1 MLIKMMKI
9 TKILH
14 RCYKNITKMLQF
26 FYKSGIIYMYKGFC
40 EVIKMKGIGILIYIL
55 IFIIV
60 ALIGYAVVQIKAF
73 GMNVKDFWSFIE
85 ANQTLDRLYEF
96 SKRYEKLSVQEQ
108 LIYLK
113 EAEEIFNAFDK
124 VPNALWED
132 EYEKYNTV
140 LEKYKDIK
148 MLRWANN

>member
-1 MLIKMMKI
+1 
-9 TKILH
+9 
-14 RCYKNITKMLQF
+14 
-26 FYKSGIIYMYKGFC
+26 
-40 EVIKMKGIGILIYIL
+40 MKGIGILIYVL
-55 IFIIV
+55 IFIIF
-60 ALIGYAVVQIKAF
+60 ALISYAVLQIKMF

-96 SKRYEKLSVQEQ
+96 SKKYEKLSVQEQ
-108 LIYLK
+108 IIYLK

-132 EYEKYNTV
+132 EYEKYKTV

>member
-1 MLIKMMKI
+1 
-9 TKILH
+9 
-14 RCYKNITKMLQF
+14 
-26 FYKSGIIYMYKGFC
+26 
-40 EVIKMKGIGILIYIL
+40 MKGIGILIYIL
-55 IFIIV
+55 IFIIF
-60 ALIGYAVVQIKAF
+60 ALIAYAVLQIKLF

-85 ANQTLDRLYEF
+85 ANQALDRLYEF
-96 SKRYEKLSVQEQ
+96 SKRYEKLTLQQQ

-124 VPNALWED
+124 VPDALWED
-132 EYEKYNTV
+132 EYEKYKTV

>member
-1 MLIKMMKI
+1 MK
-9 TKILH
+9 
-14 RCYKNITKMLQF
+14 
-26 FYKSGIIYMYKGFC
+26 S
-40 EVIKMKGIGILIYIL
+40 IGSLIYIL
-55 IFIIV
+55 IVIIF
-60 ALIGYAVVQIKAF
+60 ALIGYAIFQIKSF
-73 GMNVKDFWSFIE
+73 GMNIKDFWSFIE
-85 ANQTLDRLYEF
+85 ANQTLDNLYAF
-96 SKRYEKLSVQEQ
+96 TKRYEKLSIEQQ

-124 VPNALWED
+124 VPSALWEE

>member
-1 MLIKMMKI
+1 M
-9 TKILH
+9 
-14 RCYKNITKMLQF
+14 N
-26 FYKSGIIYMYKGFC
+26 GIA
-40 EVIKMKGIGILIYIL
+40 ILIYIL
-55 IFIIV
+55 IFIIF
-60 ALIGYAVVQIKAF
+60 ALIAYAVLQIRLF

-96 SKRYEKLSVQEQ
+96 SKRYEKLSVQQQ

-113 EAEEIFNAFDK
+113 EAEEIFSAFDK

-148 MLRWANN
+148 MLRWANNN

>member
-1 MLIKMMKI
+1 MDLIIACVFVLVFIAVSLVLLAIFQIRMAGIKI
-9 TKILH
+9 
-14 RCYKNITKMLQF
+14 
-26 FYKSGIIYMYKGFC
+26 
-40 EVIKMKGIGILIYIL
+40 
-55 IFIIV
+55 
-60 ALIGYAVVQIKAF
+60 
-73 GMNVKDFWSFIE
+73 KDFYGFIQ
-85 ANQTLDRLYEF
+85 ANQMLDKIARF
-96 SKRYEKLSVQEQ
+96 ARRYENMSPQEQ
-108 LIYLK
+108 VIYLK